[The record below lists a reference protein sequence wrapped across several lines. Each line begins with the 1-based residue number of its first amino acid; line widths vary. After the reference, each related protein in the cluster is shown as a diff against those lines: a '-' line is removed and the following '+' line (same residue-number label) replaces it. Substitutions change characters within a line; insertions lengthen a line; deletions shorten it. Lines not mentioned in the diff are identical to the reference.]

1 MLSWIDRTGKTE
13 PTQTSVQLINPRVSR
28 DGTSAVGL
36 LMDDTGR
43 PDAAVLDLE
52 RGTTT
57 RLTFEGQVRTP
68 LLTYDGRRVIFGAT
82 IGDVHGIYVT
92 ESDGSTKPRLAFTT
106 ETLATPVGVAPDGQT
121 VLFTERARIYVR
133 RLDAPATEAAKPLH
147 ESPPGQEGAAQIS
160 PDGRWVAYTSDE
172 SGRFEVYMHEFP
184 GPGRRER
191 VSINGAQFV
200 RWVGGW
206 TRVDLLEHRLDW
218 KFRRHE
224 RLGPDHTVAAAWA
237 AERPV
242 HDERHAGERLHRRR
256 QARHRLAREGRQSDD
271 LRNGHGLVRGAPRE
285 SADVPLAG
293 ISANS
298 RPFPARLTSQ
308 GTNQT
313 VLLY

>member
-1 MLSWIDRTGKTE
+1 M
-13 PTQTSVQLINPRVSR
+13 
-28 DGTSAVGL
+28 
-36 LMDDTGR
+36 
-43 PDAAVLDLE
+43 
-52 RGTTT
+52 
-57 RLTFEGQVRTP
+57 RTP

-82 IGDVHGIYVT
+82 IGNMHGIYVT

-106 ETLATPVGVAPDGQT
+106 ETRATPVGVAPDGQT

-172 SGRFEVYMHEFP
+172 SGRFEIYMHEFP

-200 RWVGGW
+200 RWVADGRELIYWNTG
-206 TRVDLLEHRLDW
+206 VDGQ
-218 KFRRHE
+218 FQRHE
-224 RLGPDHTVAAAWA
+224 RVGADHTVAAAGA

-242 HDERHAGERLHRRR
+242 HDDRHASQRLHRGW
-256 QARHRLAREGRQSDD
+256 QARHRMAREGWESVD
-271 LRNGHGLVRGAPRE
+271 LRNGHGLVRGAPGE

-293 ISANS
+293 IFRKFSAIS
-298 RPFPARLTSQ
+298 RALDKRREQ
-308 GTNQT
+308 IAT